1 MLAKT
6 QLFAGF
12 LLLQAHENPLPK
24 WKKRELAGGLVGGLV
39 ERQNALETTPRAAP
53 FQQRPGAS

>member
-12 LLLQAHENPLPK
+12 LLLQAQEDPLPK
-24 WKKRELAGGLVGGLV
+24 RRKRELVGGLVGGLV
-39 ERQNALETTPRAAP
+39 ERQNALETTPR
-53 FQQRPGAS
+53 GAFPTKATGQ

>member
-12 LLLQAHENPLPK
+12 LLLQAQENPLPK
-24 WKKRELAGGLVGGLV
+24 RRKRELVGGLV

-53 FQQRPGAS
+53 FQQRPRAS